1 MMRMQRELV
10 IAVAIVVLSQW
21 IGLVWLAGQS
31 SPRPAVGNSE
41 SMERALTEMRSQ
53 LLRIE
58 TLQATK
64 VATVNPEA
72 NTVTM
77 DQSILQNTLREIV
90 ADELNRISPSLSA
103 EYTNTP
109 RGTAYVGETTHMEP
123 EQAYSRSSAI
133 IAEAIQVGEWDAR
146 HTAEMAPLV
155 NNLTQEQRIE
165 LLEQYH
171 GALNRG
177 EIKMTGL
184 VPPL

>member
-1 MMRMQRELV
+1 MRVQKELV
-10 IAVAIVVLSQW
+10 IAVAVIILSQW
-21 IGLVWLAGQS
+21 VGLVWLAGQS
-31 SPRPAVGNSE
+31 SPQSVANDNKSL
-41 SMERALTEMRSQ
+41 ERAVADMRAQ
-53 LLRIE
+53 LKRIE
-58 TLQATK
+58 TLQVAR

-77 DQSILQNTLREIV
+77 DQTILQDTLREIV
-90 ADELNRISPSLSA
+90 ADELSRISPSLSA

-109 RGTAYVGETTHMEP
+109 RGTAYVGKTTYMEP
-123 EQAYSRSSAI
+123 EQAFSRSSAI
-133 IAEAIQVGEWDAR
+133 IQEAIQYGEWDAK

-155 NNLTQEQRIE
+155 NNLSQEQRIQ

-171 GALNRG
+171 AALNRG

>member
-1 MMRMQRELV
+1 MRVQKEWV
-10 IAVAIVVLSQW
+10 IAVAIVVVSQW
-21 IGLVWLAGQS
+21 LGLIWLAAQTT
-31 SPRPAVGNSE
+31 PQPVTDNSKRT
-41 SMERALTEMRSQ
+41 ERALAEMRSQ
-53 LLRIE
+53 LSRIE
-58 TLQATK
+58 TLQVAK

-77 DQSILQNTLREIV
+77 DQSILRDTLREIV

-109 RGTAYVGETTHMEP
+109 RGTAYVGKTTYMEP
-123 EQAYSRSSAI
+123 EQAFAQSSAI
-133 IAEAIQVGEWDAR
+133 IEEAIQYGEWDAK

-155 NNLTQEQRIE
+155 NNLTQEQRIQ

-171 GALNRG
+171 AALNRG